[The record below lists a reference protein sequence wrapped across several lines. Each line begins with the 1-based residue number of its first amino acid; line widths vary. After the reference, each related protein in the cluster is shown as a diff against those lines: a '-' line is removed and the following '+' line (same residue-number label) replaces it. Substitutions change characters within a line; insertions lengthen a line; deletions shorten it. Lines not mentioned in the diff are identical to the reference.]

1 MTREGYDKRW
11 PRRIERAVVVM
22 IDVVVVVVGR
32 DPRGC
37 CRILPFAIRES
48 RLRELNPG

>member
-11 PRRIERAVVVM
+11 PRRVERAVVV
-22 IDVVVVVVGR
+22 IIVVVVVVVMV
-32 DPRGC
+32 
-37 CRILPFAIRES
+37 IRES